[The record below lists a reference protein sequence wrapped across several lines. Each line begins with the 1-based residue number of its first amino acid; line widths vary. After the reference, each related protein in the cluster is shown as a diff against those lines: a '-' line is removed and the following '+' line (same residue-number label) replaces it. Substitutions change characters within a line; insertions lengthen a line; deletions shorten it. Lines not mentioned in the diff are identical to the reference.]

1 MLSTGAAT
9 GNSIAA
15 LTETIMNHKKNT
27 KLEDTAECEASKCSG
42 SLPMKLRKSLIATVI
57 GLPALVAFGYFTDWK
72 AAVALFVV
80 MYADNIDKGR

>member
-1 MLSTGAAT
+1 
-9 GNSIAA
+9 
-15 LTETIMNHKKNT
+15 
-27 KLEDTAECEASKCSG
+27 
-42 SLPMKLRKSLIATVI
+42 MKLRKSLIATVI